1 MALVEPLEREIS
13 SVSDLEV
20 EALHG
25 EFENLIPDIL
35 RFVGRSF
42 SLVLIDPTGWTG
54 FGLQRITPILQHR
67 PGEVLINFMFDYVNR
82 FLDDARPEIAASF
95 DQLLGG
101 PGWNAAV
108 QPGQRR
114 EDAIV
119 ELYRER
125 MRTAGDFKH
134 ATSTRI
140 MKPLA
145 DRSYFY
151 LVYGT
156 RHVKGLQEFRGVEK
170 LAVEEQENIRLEA
183 KRTHRVERSGQ
194 AELFAADALAGP
206 PSFEQE
212 RAAQHTEAMSR
223 LRLLLRTKRR
233 VKYVDVLGVLLE
245 MPLVWESDVQQIVKD
260 MRKAREIDVEG
271 IGPRE
276 RTVKREHV
284 LVSRA
289 PRAR

>member
-82 FLDDARPEIAASF
+82 FLDDARP
-95 DQLLGG
+95 D
-101 PGWNAAV
+101 
-108 QPGQRR
+108 
-114 EDAIV
+114 
-119 ELYRER
+119 
-125 MRTAGDFKH
+125 
-134 ATSTRI
+134 
-140 MKPLA
+140 
-145 DRSYFY
+145 
-151 LVYGT
+151 
-156 RHVKGLQEFRGVEK
+156 
-170 LAVEEQENIRLEA
+170 
-183 KRTHRVERSGQ
+183 
-194 AELFAADALAGP
+194 
-206 PSFEQE
+206 
-212 RAAQHTEAMSR
+212 EAMSR

-245 MPLVWESDVQQIVKD
+245 MPLVWESDVHQIVKD

-289 PRAR
+289 LRAR